1 LRHPI
6 EFAEHTPQ
14 VLLALPNKDLSLHDL
29 DMAIKGVCSKRD
41 DLRKSKL
48 KERELA
54 EVLRRVKN
62 KNLVNNLNFC
72 LLNEIKGFQ
81 DRTYSLVE
89 KNLFLGSKPE
99 MSITNLRNL
108 YNMSQ
113 NISGSNMTWDYN
125 HIYKVNIALQDTL
138 THGPNMDFYTKHFD
152 KFSSLENLNS
162 FTIDMS
168 YSKAT
173 TASSDVLFRYLGDG
187 LKKMDS

>member
-1 LRHPI
+1 
-6 EFAEHTPQ
+6 
-14 VLLALPNKDLSLHDL
+14 
-29 DMAIKGVCSKRD
+29 MAIKGVCSKRD

-168 YSKAT
+168 YSKVT